1 MHVRAHPRYGCELI
15 YSHARSRRFFF
26 FFCVCVCVCVRGG
39 PPYSHALV
47 HVWLLTRCLRALQP
61 RCSCASSLSSFA
73 ERVRLSL
80 VAPSWR
86 FAHVHMWF
94 VFCLARCS
102 DIMTR
107 RQVYGILRCTAART
121 RSFGRSCKHMPVQW
135 GVVVFRACEMCAYEP
150 PHSPTSRI

>member
-1 MHVRAHPRYGCELI
+1 MCVRIRAMGASSYTHTRALVG
-15 YSHARSRRFFF
+15 FFF
-26 FFCVCVCVCVRGG
+26 FVCVCVRGG

-107 RQVYGILRCTAART
+107 RQVYCAALQREPAH
-121 RSFGRSCKHMPVQW
+121 SGGRASICRFSGGSSCFVLVK
-135 GVVVFRACEMCAYEP
+135 CALMSLLIHQP
-150 PHSPTSRI
+150 PAF